1 MKIWAIFTKGQN
13 TILRQNTIHAHKNML
28 KTNVKEDLEK
38 QEFMLL
44 KMRIT
49 VTATLKSNLQCL
61 VKLEKT
67 QML

>member
-1 MKIWAIFTKGQN
+1 MKIWAIFIIGQN
-13 TILRQNTIHAHKNML
+13 TILGQNTIHTHKNIL
-28 KTNVKEDLEK
+28 KTKVKEDLEK
-38 QEFMLL
+38 QEFVLL

-61 VKLEKT
+61 VKLEKI